1 VQPRL
6 LRSVQPAP
14 APVAQPAPAA
24 GVQRALAQPGV
35 FHPLDDFDVRVDQI
49 APARD
54 GAVNVFVTVKNKSGK
69 EKYISTA
76 AFLTVQLTDSDGVSV
91 RQNQMYRATAEGSE
105 SLPAGM
111 TLPATAS

>member
-1 VQPRL
+1 
-6 LRSVQPAP
+6 
-14 APVAQPAPAA
+14 
-24 GVQRALAQPGV
+24 VQRALAQPGV
-35 FHPLDDFDVRVDQI
+35 FHALDDFDVRVDQI

-111 TLPATAS
+111 TLPADGELKGRFTITPPRCTVP